1 MPSRAASF
9 HGGEFRLPGMDAA
22 AILLY
27 PRLRGAGRRH
37 AGGLTL
43 QSMSHRFVRF
53 AIVLLAAYGSR
64 AQDVGRMEQVIQSYT
79 ANRRFMGTVLV
90 AKGTEVVLNK
100 GYGSANLEWDV
111 PNSPAT
117 KFRLGSI
124 TKQFTAA
131 SILLLQERGKLNV
144 QDPVKKYMADT
155 PAAWDKVTIYHVL
168 THTSGIPSFTSF
180 PEYAKWEPFATTAA
194 EEVAWFRD
202 KPLEFTPGEKWSYS
216 NSGYVLLG
224 YLIEKITGG
233 SYERFVRENIFI
245 PLDMKDSG
253 YDSNSAVIVKR
264 ASGYTAGKS
273 GLENA
278 GFVNMTIPFSAGALY
293 STTEDLL
300 RWEQGL
306 FSGKLLSASSLQTM
320 TTPFKND
327 YACGLAVQTKDGRK
341 VIEHGGG
348 IEG

>member
-131 SILLLQERGKLNV
+131 SILLLEERGQLNV
-144 QDPVKKYMADT
+144 NDPVKKYVPDA
-155 PAAWDKVTIYHVL
+155 PAALEKITIFHVL
-168 THTSGIPSFTSF
+168 THTSGIPNFTSF
-180 PEYAKWEPFATTAA
+180 PDYAKLEPFATTA
-194 EEVAWFRD
+194 EQLVSLFRD
-202 KPLEFTPGEKWSYS
+202 KPPDFEPGEKFSYS
-216 NSGYVLLG
+216 N
-224 YLIEKITGG
+224 
-233 SYERFVRENIFI
+233 
-245 PLDMKDSG
+245 
-253 YDSNSAVIVKR
+253 
-264 ASGYTAGKS
+264 
-273 GLENA
+273 
-278 GFVNMTIPFSAGALY
+278 
-293 STTEDLL
+293 
-300 RWEQGL
+300 
-306 FSGKLLSASSLQTM
+306 
-320 TTPFKND
+320 
-327 YACGLAVQTKDGRK
+327 
-341 VIEHGGG
+341 
-348 IEG
+348 